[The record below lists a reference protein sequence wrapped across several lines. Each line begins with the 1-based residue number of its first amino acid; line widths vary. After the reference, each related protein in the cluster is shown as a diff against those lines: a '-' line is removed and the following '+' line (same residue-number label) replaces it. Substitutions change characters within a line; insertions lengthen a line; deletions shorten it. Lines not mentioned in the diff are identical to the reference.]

1 MTILGA
7 ESQRSYGHREPVDGG
22 EEALF
27 TAGHSEQSEEKTEW
41 QGLEERE
48 GKPGARGGSG
58 LGRSSTDREAA
69 VAGLVLVWAA
79 YRGGA

>member
-48 GKPGARGGSG
+48 GKPGARGRGAVYELGAPGSRQQG
-58 LGRSSTDREAA
+58 
-69 VAGLVLVWAA
+69 AGLEL
-79 YRGGA
+79 GN